1 MKMTL
6 FNADSRI
13 SAALFTAAGISIS
26 VSFCV
31 PLSLRVDLVTKRYKC
46 PTAEGRLAVSKVHVY
61 KYINLPRQKL

>member
-13 SAALFTAAGISIS
+13 SAALFTAAGISTS

-31 PLSLRVDLVTKRYKC
+31 PLSSRIDLVTKRYKC
-46 PTAEGRLAVSKVHVY
+46 PTAEGRLPVSKVQVY
-61 KYINLPRQKL
+61 K